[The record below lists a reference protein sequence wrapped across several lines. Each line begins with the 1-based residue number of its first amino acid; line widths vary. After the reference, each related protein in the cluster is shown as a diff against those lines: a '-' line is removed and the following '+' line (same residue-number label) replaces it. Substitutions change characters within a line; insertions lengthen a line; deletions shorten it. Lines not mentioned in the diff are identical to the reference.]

1 MPRSCCSRS
10 ISIPALKTT
19 SPDSTLSNSA
29 RHLSSPLTHQV
40 YLSRP
45 NTKEADGSILYM
57 FPNEARL
64 RNLTYTAPFFV
75 DMKKEVRR
83 MLSDDSFQLEESDDE
98 WRKVLVASVPVMLRS
113 EYCSLK
119 IDKMDDGTVF
129 LF

>member
-1 MPRSCCSRS
+1 MLTTADQHTGMENDVPRNY
-10 ISIPALKTT
+10 IIKFG
-19 SPDSTLSNSA
+19 
-29 RHLSSPLTHQV
+29 QV
-40 YLSRP
+40 YLGRP

-83 MLSDDSFQLEESDDE
+83 MLSADDFEVEESDTE
-98 WRKVLVASVPVMLRS
+98 WRKVLVASIPVMLRS

-119 IDKMDDGTVF
+119 IDKYFVLANLAVEWMMKQ
-129 LF
+129 